1 VFIDKT
7 PESNYFPYLLPLFP
21 LLYLDS
27 PASSHTSV
35 TSFGYLVPTVWP
47 RPEALPEPETSLDR
61 WAGGERYKKTLV
73 EAWISDIG
81 RRKGLRERARATHLL
96 FLVTKS
102 FLFCRSSDYF
112 ISKCMHAEFCEQLF

>member
-61 WAGGERYKKTLV
+61 WAGGERYKKNLGGGM
-73 EAWISDIG
+73 DIG
-81 RRKGLRERARATHLL
+81 YRAQEGAERESQSHPPPIPCNQI
-96 FLVTKS
+96 FS
-102 FLFCRSSDYF
+102 FLPF
-112 ISKCMHAEFCEQLF
+112 IRLFHFQMHACRVL